1 MYSIT
6 NNYDKTSLKLGFVL
20 GKGHQGDRPQIRG
33 QQMRQALHVL
43 GLFRQRAVE
52 LALATLLLLQI
63 NLAGLH
69 AVLKV
74 LQCSG
79 ELGETLQLQH
89 VAVAVQAQR
98 NQARKH
104 RMLEPES
111 NWMGYCLIV

>member
-1 MYSIT
+1 MFPISDVKRVRTKVFILYKKKIGEKMYIIT
-6 NNYDKTSLKLGFVL
+6 NNYDKTSLGLGFVL
-20 GKGHQGDRPQIRG
+20 GKRHQGDGPQIRG

-43 GLFRQRAVE
+43 GLFRQRAAG

-79 ELGETLQLQH
+79 EL
-89 VAVAVQAQR
+89 A
-98 NQARKH
+98 
-104 RMLEPES
+104 ES
-111 NWMGYCLIV
+111 L